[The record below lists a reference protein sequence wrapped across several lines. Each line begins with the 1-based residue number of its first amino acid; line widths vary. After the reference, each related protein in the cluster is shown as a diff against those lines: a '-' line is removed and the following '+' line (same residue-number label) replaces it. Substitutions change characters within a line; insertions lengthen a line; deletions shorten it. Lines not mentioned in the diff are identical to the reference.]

1 MKGHILIL
9 LTFTGNVECVYCS
22 VSTFILDTWEIITLE
37 NSEYLDD
44 MPQKMAS
51 HQGLHWLLG

>member
-1 MKGHILIL
+1 MKGHILML
-9 LTFTGNVECVYCS
+9 LNCTGNVVYVYCS
-22 VSTFILDTWEIITLE
+22 VSTFILDAWETITLE

-51 HQGLHWLLG
+51 H